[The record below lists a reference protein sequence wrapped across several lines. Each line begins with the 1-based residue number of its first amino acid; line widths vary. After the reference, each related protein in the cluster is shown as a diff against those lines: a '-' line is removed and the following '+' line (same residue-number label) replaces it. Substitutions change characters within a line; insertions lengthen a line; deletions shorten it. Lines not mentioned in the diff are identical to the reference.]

1 MALTA
6 SYIAPCT
13 IARCRTDTGAVWP
26 AVAPKAV
33 AAYPFQS
40 VTTSAR
46 AGATSARNA
55 ETATRTPTRRMRCGC
70 TAGSFPRAVPLRWPP
85 PHAQGRL
92 RRLRDYL
99 PMYGACQDR
108 AAPDTSLSARR
119 GPALAVG
126 DDIRRCLHRM
136 RLDSAFSGRPR
147 GPAHCSLRLTAA
159 AKAASVGASELLA
172 NVLPGPCRRLA
183 SPFECC
189 RDHLRLA
196 GARRVVGI
204 SLRSAEVAMAE
215 PLLQGSK

>member
-33 AAYPFQS
+33 AACPFQS

-46 AGATSARNA
+46 AGATSTRNA
-55 ETATRTPTRRMRCGC
+55 ETATKTPTRRLRSRC
-70 TAGSFPRAVPLRWPP
+70 TSGSFPRAVPLRWPP

-108 AAPDTSLSARR
+108 ATPDSPLRARR
-119 GPALAVG
+119 GPALAV
-126 DDIRRCLHRM
+126 
-136 RLDSAFSGRPR
+136 APTSGAACIACDTTVRFRRPR
-147 GPAHCSLRLTAA
+147 GPARCSFRL
-159 AKAASVGASELLA
+159 
-172 NVLPGPCRRLA
+172 
-183 SPFECC
+183 
-189 RDHLRLA
+189 DA
-196 GARRVVGI
+196 GAMRDA
-204 SLRSAEVAMAE
+204 L
-215 PLLQGSK
+215 PLLLCLEGALPSATLRAA